1 MKAAVTTE
9 DHGFQIAEVPD
20 PAPGPDQLVI
30 RVAACGVCGSDIKA
44 QPYMPAGMVMGHEL
58 GGEIVA
64 VGSDAGAWR
73 EGTNVAVLPVV
84 SCGSCRYCADGV
96 VSHCAQTRYIGMG
109 PDGGGFAEL
118 VVVPARHAF
127 ALPDGMTNTL
137 AALVEPFAV
146 GLHAVVS
153 AQVREGEDVLVV
165 GAGGV
170 GLTTVGWAHGV
181 GAMRVT
187 AADPDPKRRE
197 SARSMGATDVVA
209 TVAEADIGG
218 YDVALECVGRP
229 ELLQACQSAVRPR
242 GRIVIS
248 GACAEPT
255 PIEPV
260 TALLKELT
268 IRYSVCYTPDE
279 FQQVVTAFDGGV
291 IDPEPMVGPTLP
303 LSRIGEA
310 FDLVRD
316 AAVQGRVLVT
326 PRDTPT
332 PRASGARC

>member
-1 MKAAVTTE
+1 VRAAVTTE
-9 DHGFQIAEVPD
+9 DHGFEVVDLPD
-20 PAPGPDQLVI
+20 PAPGAGELVI
-30 RVAACGVCGSDIKA
+30 CVAACGVCGSDIKA
-44 QPYMPAGMVMGHEL
+44 QPFMPGGMVMGHEL
-58 GGEIVA
+58 GGEVVA
-64 VGSDAGAWR
+64 VGSEAGDWR

-84 SCGSCRYCADGV
+84 SCGTCRHCAGGV
-96 VSHCAQTRYIGMG
+96 VNHCAQTRYIGMG

-118 VVVPARHAF
+118 AVVPARHAF
-127 ALPDGMTNTL
+127 ALPDDVTKSF

-146 GLHAVVS
+146 GLHGVHGAEI
-153 AQVREGEDVLVV
+153 RGGEDVLVV

-170 GLTTVGWAHGV
+170 GLTTIAWANAL
-181 GAMRVT
+181 GAGRVT

-197 SARSMGATDVVA
+197 SARLMGATDVLASVSE
-209 TVAEADIGG
+209 AEASG

-229 ELLQACQSAVRPR
+229 ELLQACQAAVRPG

-268 IRYSVCYTPDE
+268 NRYSICYTPNE
-279 FQQVVTAFDGGV
+279 FREVITAFSTGV
-291 IDPEPMVGPTLP
+291 IDPTAMMGPALG
-303 LSRIGEA
+303 LDRIAEA

-316 AAVQGRVLVT
+316 AAVHGRVLVL
-326 PRDTPT
+326 PQE
-332 PRASGARC
+332 RA